1 MYGFR
6 GTGDLRLA
14 PSRAHFGRIVTAILR
29 VVKNYGNKTACIGVL
44 KLCDSMLGSGH
55 LREFGHAAKRRA
67 WMHAEVAAVRQCTG
81 RGAANEITFWINRS
95 GEHERNEDGAAYL
108 EARRKSW
115 RERTAIQISL

>member
-6 GTGDLRLA
+6 GTGDLRLE
-14 PSRAHFGRIVTAILR
+14 PSRAHCARIVTAILR

-44 KLCDSMLGSGH
+44 KLRDSMLGSGH
-55 LREFGHAAKRRA
+55 LREFGHAAKHGVIDMPRKFP
-67 WMHAEVAAVRQCTG
+67 AVRQCSG
-81 RGAANEITFWINRS
+81 RGAANEITFCHQRS

-115 RERTAIQISL
+115 